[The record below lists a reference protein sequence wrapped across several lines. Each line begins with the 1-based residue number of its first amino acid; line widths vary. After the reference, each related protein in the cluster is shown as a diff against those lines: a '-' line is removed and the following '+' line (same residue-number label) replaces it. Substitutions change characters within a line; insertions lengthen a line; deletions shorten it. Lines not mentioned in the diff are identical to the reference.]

1 MSGNKSTHGL
11 CLSIQ
16 SSQISQSELS
26 IARVQMYHSQK
37 QDTKDSCDTNS
48 GPKTE
53 CHKRKSQRN
62 IILKT
67 CVAVW
72 SIMFYI

>member
-1 MSGNKSTHGL
+1 MSGNKSTHGW

-48 GPKTE
+48 GPKT
-53 CHKRKSQRN
+53 
-62 IILKT
+62 
-67 CVAVW
+67 
-72 SIMFYI
+72 